1 MNLLIGIIII
11 KKVSDSMKM
20 NPDDWKRLN
29 SRRLNML
36 NSTNNLD
43 VALKGTNNRVQLDSV
58 MIVHKDL
65 KINVPS
71 RWLFVERQTGKIY
84 LDEIF
89 CVNSKILGG
98 DCECLS
104 HEPIDRKRLTPEDL
118 MKSYQSQLDKT
129 YGENFTKI
137 LIDYVDGGTDWLIN
151 SMN

>member
-1 MNLLIGIIII
+1 MQMNL
-11 KKVSDSMKM
+11 
-20 NPDDWKRLN
+20 NDWKRLN

-58 MIVHKDL
+58 MIVHKFL

-71 RWLFVERQTGKIY
+71 RWLFVDRQIGNIY
-84 LDEIF
+84 LDEVY

-98 DCECLS
+98 DCQCLS
-104 HEPIDRKRLTPEDL
+104 HETIDRKRLTSEDL
-118 MKSYQSQLDKT
+118 MNYYQEGLDNI
-129 YGENFTKI
+129 YGKRFTEI